1 VSRTLLGGAAMAVLA
16 LPCLADQPSA
26 TPETLIRLN
35 VSPAPAP
42 KPALR
47 YQLLPELR
55 EMSPGNPIP
64 NYMRCSV
71 EQQGFI
77 LDREALERRE
87 DLLVMPLKELAAQ
100 GLQVHGHVALRQ
112 ADRAARLDAPDW
124 QFLLRLKA
132 DGIGAYI
139 PEVQQL
145 RPVAAALKVRFRA
158 EVALGR
164 FDDAIRTAKTLFAM
178 SRHLGEHPIFIGNLV
193 GIAVAYQ
200 AIGPLE
206 EMLEQPWCPNL
217 YWALTNLPDP
227 LVPLDKGAAGERV
240 CTVWVFR
247 DLDDKAPMSAEQI
260 KKFIAYKD
268 ELIGNGKHVPEGEG
282 AQGWLDARTKDE
294 AVVGAAR
301 GRLVEYGLPQD
312 RLLRFPAAQVILLDE
327 KRAFEVLFDD
337 LMKTLAF
344 PAWQGE
350 ALAATI
356 AMNKE
361 QVLFADAL
369 VTNVTDVRRA
379 KARLEQRIALLR
391 HVEALRL
398 YASGHKGALP
408 ASLSE
413 IPVPLPED
421 PFTGK
426 PFHYEVIGNTAHL
439 RGTPPRAAE
448 NDPAFRLHYEVT
460 LRK

>member
-1 VSRTLLGGAAMAVLA
+1 MSRTLLGGAAMAVLA

-100 GLQVHGHVALRQ
+100 GVQVHGHVALRQ

-178 SRHLGEHPIFIGNLV
+178 SRHLGEHPTFIGNLV
-193 GIAVAYQ
+193 GIAVAYN
-200 AIGPLE
+200 AIGPME
-206 EMLEQPWCPNL
+206 EMLEQPGSPNL

-227 LVPLDKGAAGERV
+227 LVRLDKGAAGERLW
-240 CTVWVFR
+240 TFWVFR
-247 DLDDKAPMSAEQI
+247 DLDDRSPMSAEQI
-260 KKFIAYKD
+260 QKFIADKD
-268 ELIGNGKHVPEGEG
+268 ALLGVAKPVKEGEG
-282 AQGWLDARTKDE
+282 MRGWLDARTKDE
-294 AVVGAAR
+294 GMVRAAR
-301 GRLVEYGLPQD
+301 RRLVAHGLPEE
-312 RLLRFPAAQVILLDE
+312 RLLKFPADQVILLDE
-327 KRAFEVLFDD
+327 KREFEVLFDD
-337 LMKTLAF
+337 LMKAVTF
-344 PAWQGE
+344 PAWQFE
-350 ALAATI
+350 AETAG
-356 AMNKE
+356 MPSNKE
-361 QVLFADAL
+361 PALFADVLMPA
-369 VTNVTDVRRA
+369 VSAVRRA
-379 KARLEQRIALLR
+379 QGRLTQRIALLR

-398 YASGHKGALP
+398 YASGHEGALP

-413 IPVPLPED
+413 IRVPLPDD

-426 PFHYEVIGNTAHL
+426 PFRYEVIGNTAHL
-439 RGTPPRAAE
+439 RGTPPRGAE
-448 NDPAFRLHYEVT
+448 NDPVFRIHYEIT
-460 LRK
+460 FQK

>member
-1 VSRTLLGGAAMAVLA
+1 
-16 LPCLADQPSA
+16 
-26 TPETLIRLN
+26 
-35 VSPAPAP
+35 
-42 KPALR
+42 
-47 YQLLPELR
+47 
-55 EMSPGNPIP
+55 
-64 NYMRCSV
+64 
-71 EQQGFI
+71 
-77 LDREALERRE
+77 
-87 DLLVMPLKELAAQ
+87 
-100 GLQVHGHVALRQ
+100 
-112 ADRAARLDAPDW
+112 
-124 QFLLRLKA
+124 
-132 DGIGAYI
+132 
-139 PEVQQL
+139 
-145 RPVAAALKVRFRA
+145 
-158 EVALGR
+158 
-164 FDDAIRTAKTLFAM
+164 
-178 SRHLGEHPIFIGNLV
+178 
-193 GIAVAYQ
+193 
-200 AIGPLE
+200 
-206 EMLEQPWCPNL
+206 
-217 YWALTNLPDP
+217 
-227 LVPLDKGAAGERV
+227 
-240 CTVWVFR
+240 
-247 DLDDKAPMSAEQI
+247 LDDKAPMSAEQI
-260 KKFIAYKD
+260 KEFIAYKD

-369 VTNVTDVRRA
+369 VSNVTDVRRA

-398 YASGHKGALP
+398 YASGHKRALP

-426 PFHYEVIGNTAHL
+426 PFRYEVIGHTAHL
-439 RGTPPRAAE
+439 RGTPPRGAE
-448 NDPAFRLHYEVT
+448 NDPTFRVHYEVT
-460 LRK
+460 LQK